1 MSFENFIPQIWVA
14 RIQANLD
21 KILVYGNLAYRGYE
35 GEITQ
40 KGDTVRI
47 TDIGTVTVSDFDP
60 RSALGE
66 PQEVVGADMMLVINQ
81 SKAFHFLVH
90 DIDQV
95 SQDLAT
101 IDKISTKAARA
112 VADAIDKYM
121 ATLYAQVAPA
131 NFIGSDTTPKNDLAT
146 AGKTIGY
153 LLQLGQLLT
162 EHDVPTTGRF
172 VVIPPWVTTYLA
184 QENAIIGT
192 GSDKAEARLAAGLT
206 VGGGFVGHIAGF
218 DVYES
223 NNVAN
228 TNGAKYKIIAGV
240 QEAWALAS
248 KVNKVEAYRPEKR
261 FADAI
266 KGWNLF
272 GAKVVDPSAMAVLV
286 ASKS

>member
-1 MSFENFIPQIWVA
+1 MSFENFIPQVWVA

-35 GEITQ
+35 GEISQ

-47 TDIGTVTVSDFDP
+47 TEIGPVSVADFDP
-60 RSALGE
+60 RAELGS
-66 PQEVVGADMMLVINQ
+66 PQEVIGADMMLVINQ

-101 IDKISTKAARA
+101 VDKISEKAARA
-112 VADAIDKYM
+112 MADAVDQYM
-121 ATLYAQVAPA
+121 ASLYAQIAPA
-131 NFIGSDTTPKNDLAT
+131 NYIGSESSPKNDLAT
-146 AGKTIGY
+146 AGNTIGY
-153 LLQLGQLLT
+153 LLQLGQILT
-162 EHDVPTTGRF
+162 ENSVPTTGRF
-172 VVIPPWVTTYLA
+172 VVVPPWVTTYLA
-184 QENAIIGT
+184 KENAIIGT
-192 GSDKAEARLAAGLT
+192 GSDRAEQRLAAGLT

-228 TNGAKYKIIAGV
+228 TSGAKYKIIAGV
-240 QEAWALAS
+240 PEAWALAS
-248 KVNKVEAYRPEKR
+248 KLNKVEAYRPEKR
-261 FADAI
+261 FADAV
-266 KGWNLF
+266 KGLNLF
-272 GAKVVDPSAMAVLV
+272 GAKVISPSAMAVLF